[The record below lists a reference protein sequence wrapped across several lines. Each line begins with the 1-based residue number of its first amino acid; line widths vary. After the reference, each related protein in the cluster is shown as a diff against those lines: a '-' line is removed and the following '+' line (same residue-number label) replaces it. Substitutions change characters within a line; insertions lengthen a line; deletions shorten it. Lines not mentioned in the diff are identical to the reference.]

1 MIDNKTDTELISLYI
16 EDGDNEAGEI
26 LWIRH
31 RAIIY
36 AAVRQYFGS
45 YKRGVEGLDIEDMR
59 QLAAEHFFRELII
72 AWKPEQG
79 KLHSFTSVAMRNFCF
94 YHLKRLGRHKRTWQL
109 EADSLNELI
118 KTGEGMMD
126 YADVLKDESLPN
138 PADVATHNELKSIL
152 ESSIDKLSRKHKE
165 VYYAMLLETGVF
177 SAENPY
183 LSKFT
188 IHYIQKWRD
197 EVIQAL
203 KEALENSEVRK
214 NVREVLDSY

>member
-1 MIDNKTDTELISLYI
+1 MIDDKTDSELISIYI
-16 EDGDNEAGEI
+16 ENGNNEAGEI

-45 YKRGVEGLDIEDMR
+45 YKRWVEGLDIEDMR
-59 QLAAEHFFRELII
+59 QLAAEHFFTELIVK
-72 AWKPEQG
+72 WNPDLG
-79 KLHSFTSVAMRNFCF
+79 KLHAFVSVSMVNFCLW
-94 YHLKRLGRHKRTWQL
+94 HIKRLGRQKRVWQL

-126 YADVLKDESLPN
+126 YADILKDESLPN
-138 PADVATHNELKSIL
+138 PADVATYHELKSTL
-152 ESSIDKLSRKHKE
+152 ESAISKLSEKHQEIYK
-165 VYYAMLLETGVF
+165 ALLLETGVF

-188 IHYIQKWRD
+188 FHYIEKWRG

-203 KEALENSEVRK
+203 KEAIEE
-214 NVREVLDSY
+214 

>member
-1 MIDNKTDTELISLYI
+1 MIDDKTDAELIYLHV
-16 EDGDNEAGEI
+16 EHGDNEAGEI

-45 YKRGVEGLDIEDMR
+45 YKRWVEGLDIEDMR

-72 AWKPEQG
+72 AWKPELG

-126 YADVLKDESLPN
+126 YADILKDESLPD
-138 PADVATHNELKSIL
+138 PADVATYHELKSIL
-152 ESSIDKLSRKHKE
+152 ESAIGKLSEKHQEIYK
-165 VYYAMLLETGVF
+165 ALLFETGVF
-177 SAENPY
+177 SAENPL

-188 IHYIQKWRD
+188 THYIGKWRD

-203 KEALENSEVRK
+203 KDALEE
-214 NVREVLDSY
+214 